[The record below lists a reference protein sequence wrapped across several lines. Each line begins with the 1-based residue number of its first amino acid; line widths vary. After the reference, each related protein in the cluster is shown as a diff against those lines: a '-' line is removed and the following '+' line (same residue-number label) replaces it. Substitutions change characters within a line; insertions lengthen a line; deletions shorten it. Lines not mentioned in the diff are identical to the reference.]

1 VANEVVVEQADLDD
15 GIVMIFREFGQ
26 RIRMAF
32 DPRRI
37 DEDAALQLLR
47 QRLPRI
53 VGAMDIVHRTDV

>member
-37 DEDAALQLLR
+37 DEDAALQLLC

-53 VGAMDIVHRTDV
+53 VGGGGK